1 MKLFSEGLEGWMPS
15 CHLEFPRVGAR
26 SSDLM
31 RWVHLVVG
39 GVLLQVDMNALGDL
53 KQPAPL
59 GLQGVH
65 VSLQQQQQ
73 QHNPNQTQKTH

>member
-1 MKLFSEGLEGWMPS
+1 MPS
-15 CHLEFPRVGAR
+15 GISCVGAR
-26 SSDLM
+26 TSDLM
-31 RWVHLVVG
+31 RLVHLLVG

-65 VSLQQQQQ
+65 VSL
-73 QHNPNQTQKTH
+73 HTTTITTQSKSDTKTQ

>member
-1 MKLFSEGLEGWMPS
+1 
-15 CHLEFPRVGAR
+15 
-26 SSDLM
+26 M
-31 RWVHLVVG
+31 RLVHLLVG

-65 VSLQQQQQ
+65 VSL
-73 QHNPNQTQKTH
+73 HTTTITTQSKSDTKTQ